1 MPRCL
6 DNLPHRNRI
15 GEIAMP
21 KHGPLFVAS
30 MLFAFLPA
38 LAPAADNI
46 FMMTKRGNFE
56 DVRDDVVMAIEGRG
70 IKINHSNYIADML
83 ERTGRDLGATRQV
96 YVQGEQVEFCRTNL
110 SRAQMEADPANM
122 VFCPYIISI
131 YTTPQD
137 PQLVHV
143 AFRKPEAP
151 NASLATRTALKGVEK
166 LLADI
171 VMEALQ

>member
-1 MPRCL
+1 MLKRRL
-6 DNLPHRNRI
+6 L
-15 GEIAMP
+15 
-21 KHGPLFVAS
+21 S
-30 MLFAFLPA
+30 MATMLSLFLPA

-46 FMMTKRGNFE
+46 VVMTKRGNFE
-56 DVRDDVVMAIEGRG
+56 EVRDDLVMAIENRG
-70 IKINHSNYIADML
+70 IRINHSNYIADML

-96 YVQGEQVEFCRTNL
+96 YAQGEQVEFCRTNL

-131 YTTPQD
+131 YTTPKD

-151 NASLATRTALKGVEK
+151 TASLATRTALKGVEK
-166 LLADI
+166 LLTDI
-171 VMEALQ
+171 VTEALQ